1 MKHAILTLALLATM
15 ATVSVA
21 QDNNNQRPQRM
32 NPTEMMNRRLE
43 SMKQAYGLTDEQ
55 VAQIKALNEKMFQNG
70 TRQRPEAGQRQEGR
84 ERSEA
89 GQRPE
94 RRQRSEEGQR
104 PQAGQRGQ
112 RGGMGF
118 GQRSEEYNNELK
130 KIMTEEQYKAY
141 QADQEKR
148 RQERGQRGGG
158 FGQRRGGQ
166 N

>member
-15 ATVSVA
+15 ATISVA
-21 QDNNNQRPQRM
+21 QDNNSQRPQRM

-43 SMKQAYGLTDEQ
+43 SMKQAYNLTDDQ

-70 TRQRPEAGQRQEGR
+70 MRQRPEAGQRPEASQRKEGK
-84 ERSEA
+84 ERTEA
-89 GQRPE
+89 GERPE
-94 RRQRSEEGQR
+94 RRER